1 MKKRIAAIFTALML
15 ICTNAYAAPP
25 GVTVVIPP
33 KDNLS
38 DEKYVITVAIA
49 ENPGFAA
56 AQIELAY
63 DKDVIECQQII
74 PGEVLKEMLTD
85 TNPKAT
91 GEKQSAILSAAGT
104 ENISVSGNIA
114 SFVFD
119 KPKDGNPAFE
129 FTQLELTALDGTRLD
144 LDINIQN
151 DYGDISSGEE
161 KTPDSNTTNKPGG
174 SSSGG
179 GGKHNLGGGQITI
192 QPSGDVKPAEDIKP
206 TEDAKPTEDIKPAKT
221 FTDVDDT
228 HWAKAY
234 IDKAVEIGI
243 VSGYENGAFLP
254 DKEMSRAEFA
264 TIVWNM
270 AGKPA
275 NEEKINLNDVTS
287 DDWFYTQIVWAYKN
301 GYISG
306 TSENEFSPN
315 ANITREQAMTILW
328 RYKGSPN
335 AENAADKFSDCNE
348 ISDYA
353 KPAMNWATANNIISG
368 TSETKL
374 APKANATRAQLAA
387 IIVRILNK

>member
-25 GVTVVIPP
+25 GVTAVIPP
-33 KDNLS
+33 KDNLA

-49 ENPGFAA
+49 ENPGFIA

-63 DKDVIECQQII
+63 NKDVIECQQII
-74 PGEVLKEMLTD
+74 PGEVLKGMLTD
-85 TNPKAT
+85 TNPQAT
-91 GEKQSAILSAAGT
+91 GEKQSAILSAAGA
-104 ENISVSGNIA
+104 ENISATGNIA

-129 FTQLELTALDGTRLD
+129 FLQLELTALDGTRLD

-151 DYGDISSGEE
+151 DYGDISSGGE
-161 KTPDSNTTNKPGG
+161 KALDSKPGG

-179 GGKHNLGGGQITI
+179 GGKHNSGGGQITI

-206 TEDAKPTEDIKPAKT
+206 TEDTKPTKT

-228 HWAKAY
+228 HWAKSY

-275 NEEKINLNDVTS
+275 SEESLSLNDVTP
-287 DDWFYTQIVWAYKN
+287 DDWFYTQIAWAYKN

-306 TSENEFSPN
+306 TSENEFSPD

-335 AENAADKFSDCNE
+335 AENVTDKFSDCNE

-353 KPAMNWATANNIISG
+353 KSAMNWAVVNNIISG
-368 TSETKL
+368 TSETEL
-374 APKANATRAQLAA
+374 SPKSNATRAQLAA

>member
-15 ICTNAYAAPP
+15 VCTNVYAAPV
-25 GVTVVIPP
+25 GVTAVIPP
-33 KDNLS
+33 KDNLT
-38 DEKYVITVAIA
+38 DEKYVITVAVA
-49 ENPGFAA
+49 ENSGFAA
-56 AQIELAY
+56 VQIELAY

-74 PGEVLKEMLTD
+74 PGEVLKGMLTD
-85 TNPKAT
+85 TNPQAT

-129 FTQLELTALDGTRLD
+129 FTQLELTALDGTRLN

-151 DYGDISSGEE
+151 DYGDISSGGE
-161 KTPDSNTTNKPGG
+161 KEPDSKPGG

-179 GGKHNLGGGQITI
+179 GGKHNLGSGQITI
-192 QPSGDVKPAEDIKP
+192 QPSGDVKPSED
-206 TEDAKPTEDIKPAKT
+206 TKPAKA

-234 IDKAVEIGI
+234 IDKAVEMGI
-243 VSGYENGAFLP
+243 VSGYESGAFLP

-275 NEEKINLNDVTS
+275 SEEKLNLNDVTP
-287 DDWFYTQIVWAYKN
+287 DDWFYPQIVWAYKN

-335 AENAADKFSDCNE
+335 AENATDKFSDSNE

-353 KPAMNWATANNIISG
+353 KPAMNWAVANNIISG
-368 TSETKL
+368 TSETEL
-374 APKANATRAQLAA
+374 TPKANATRAQLAA

>member
-25 GVTVVIPP
+25 GVTAVIPS
-33 KDNLS
+33 KDSLT
-38 DEKYVITVAIA
+38 DEKYVITIGIA

-56 AQIELAY
+56 AQMELAY
-63 DKDVIECQQII
+63 DKNVIECQQII
-74 PGEVLKEMLTD
+74 PGEVLKGMLTD
-85 TNPKAT
+85 TNPQAT

-104 ENISVSGNIA
+104 EDISVSGNIA

-129 FTQLELTALDGTRLD
+129 FLQLELTALDGTRLN

-151 DYGDISSGEE
+151 DYGDILSGGE
-161 KTPDSNTTNKPGG
+161 KEPDSKPGG

-179 GGKHNLGGGQITI
+179 GGKHNSGGGQITI
-192 QPSGDVKPAEDIKP
+192 QPSGDVKPAEDIKSV
-206 TEDAKPTEDIKPAKT
+206 KI

-234 IDKAVEIGI
+234 IDKAVEMGI

-275 NEEKINLNDVTS
+275 SEESLSLNDVTPN
-287 DDWFYTQIVWAYKN
+287 DWFYPQIVWAYKN

-335 AENAADKFSDCNE
+335 AESAADKFSDCNE

-353 KPAMNWATANNIISG
+353 KSAMNWAVANNIISG
-368 TSETKL
+368 TSETEL
-374 APKANATRAQLAA
+374 APWANATRAQLAV

>member
-15 ICTNAYAAPP
+15 VCINAYAAPP
-25 GVTVVIPP
+25 GVTVVIPS
-33 KDNLS
+33 KDNLA
-38 DEKYVITVAIA
+38 DEKYVIMVAIA

-56 AQIELAY
+56 AQIELVY

-74 PGEVLKEMLTD
+74 PGEVLKGMLTD
-85 TNPKAT
+85 TNPQAT
-91 GEKQSAILSAAGT
+91 GEKQSAILSAAGA

-129 FTQLELTALDGTRLD
+129 FTQLELTALDGTKLD

-151 DYGDISSGEE
+151 DYGDISSGGE
-161 KTPDSNTTNKPGG
+161 KEPDSKPGD

-179 GGKHNLGGGQITI
+179 GGKHNSGSGQITI
-192 QPSGDVKPAEDIKP
+192 QPSGDVKPAEDTKP
-206 TEDAKPTEDIKPAKT
+206 TKV
-221 FTDVDDT
+221 FTDVEET

-234 IDKAVEIGI
+234 IDKAVEIGV
-243 VSGYENGAFLP
+243 VSGYENGTFLP

-275 NEEKINLNDVTS
+275 SEEKLNLNDVTP
-287 DDWFYTQIVWAYKN
+287 DDWFYTQIAWAYQN

-306 TSENEFSPN
+306 TSENKFSPN

-335 AENAADKFSDCNE
+335 AENVTDKFSDCNE
-348 ISDYA
+348 LSDYA
-353 KPAMNWATANNIISG
+353 KSAMNWAVANNIISG
-368 TSETKL
+368 TSETELSSKS
-374 APKANATRAQLAA
+374 NATRAQLAA

>member
-15 ICTNAYAAPP
+15 VCTNAYAAPP
-25 GVTVVIPP
+25 GVTAVIPP
-33 KDNLS
+33 KDSLT
-38 DEKYVITVAIA
+38 DEKYVITIGIA

-63 DKDVIECQQII
+63 DKNVIECRQII
-74 PGEVLKEMLTD
+74 PGEVLKGMLTD
-85 TNPKAT
+85 TNPQAT

-104 ENISVSGNIA
+104 EDISVSGNIA

-129 FTQLELTALDGTRLD
+129 FTQLELTALDGTRLN

-151 DYGDISSGEE
+151 DYGDISSGGE
-161 KTPDSNTTNKPGG
+161 KEPDSKPGG

-179 GGKHNLGGGQITI
+179 GGKHNSGGGQITI

-206 TEDAKPTEDIKPAKT
+206 AKI

-234 IDKAVEIGI
+234 IDKAVEMGI
-243 VSGYENGAFLP
+243 VSGYENGMFLP

-275 NEEKINLNDVTS
+275 SEKKLNLNDVTP

-335 AENAADKFSDCNE
+335 AENAADKFSDCHE

-353 KPAMNWATANNIISG
+353 KSAMNWAVANNIISG
-368 TSETKL
+368 TSKTELT
-374 APKANATRAQLAA
+374 PKANATRAQLAA

>member
-1 MKKRIAAIFTALML
+1 MKKRIATIFMVSILVC
-15 ICTNAYAAPP
+15 ISVYAVSPEIS
-25 GVTVVIPP
+25 VVIPA
-33 KDNLS
+33 KDKLTDN
-38 DEKYVITVAIA
+38 KYIITVDIA

-56 AQIELAY
+56 TQIELAY
-63 DKDVIECQQII
+63 NKDVIECQQII
-74 PGEVLKEMLTD
+74 PGEVLKGMLTD
-85 TNPKAT
+85 TNPQAT
-91 GEKQSAILSAAGT
+91 GEKQSAILSAAGA
-104 ENISVSGNIA
+104 ENISASGNIA

-129 FTQLELTALDGTRLD
+129 FAQLELTALGGTRLD

-161 KTPDSNTTNKPGG
+161 KAPDSNSTNKPSG
-174 SSSGG
+174 SSTGG
-179 GGKHNLGGGQITI
+179 GGKHNSGNGQITI

-206 TEDAKPTEDIKPAKT
+206 TEDTKPTKV

-228 HWAKAY
+228 HWAKSY
-234 IDKAVEIGI
+234 IDKADEIGI

-254 DKEMSRAEFA
+254 DKEMTRAEFA

-275 NEEKINLNDVTS
+275 SEEKLNLNDVTPN
-287 DDWFYTQIVWAYKN
+287 DWFYTQIAWAYKN

-306 TSENEFSPN
+306 TSANEFSPN

-335 AENAADKFSDCNE
+335 AENVTDKFSDCNE
-348 ISDYA
+348 ISYYA
-353 KPAMNWATANNIISG
+353 KSAMNWAVDGGIISG
-368 TSETKL
+368 IGENILS
-374 APKANATRAQLAA
+374 PKSNATRAQLAA
-387 IIVRILNK
+387 IIVRILIK

>member
-1 MKKRIAAIFTALML
+1 MKKRIATIFMVSILVC
-15 ICTNAYAAPP
+15 INVYAVSPEIS
-25 GVTVVIPP
+25 VVIPA
-33 KDNLS
+33 KDKLTDN
-38 DEKYVITVAIA
+38 KYIITVDIA

-56 AQIELAY
+56 TQIELAY
-63 DKDVIECQQII
+63 NKDVIECQQII
-74 PGEVLKEMLTD
+74 PGEVLKGMLTD
-85 TNPKAT
+85 TNPQAT
-91 GEKQSAILSAAGT
+91 GEKQSAILSAAGA
-104 ENISVSGNIA
+104 ENISASGNIA

-129 FTQLELTALDGTRLD
+129 FAQLELTALDGTRLD

-161 KTPDSNTTNKPGG
+161 KEPDIKPSG

-179 GGKHNLGGGQITI
+179 GGKHNSGGGQITI
-192 QPSGDVKPAEDIKP
+192 QPSGEMKPA
-206 TEDAKPTEDIKPAKT
+206 EDIKPAKT

-254 DKEMSRAEFA
+254 DKEMTRAEFA

-275 NEEKINLNDVTS
+275 SEEKLNLNDVTP
-287 DDWFYTQIVWAYKN
+287 DDWFYTQIAWAYKN

-306 TSENEFSPN
+306 TSANEFSPN

-335 AENAADKFSDCNE
+335 AENVTDKFSDCNE
-348 ISDYA
+348 ISYYA
-353 KPAMNWATANNIISG
+353 KSAMNWAVDGGIISG
-368 TSETKL
+368 IGENILS
-374 APKANATRAQLAA
+374 PKSNATRAQLAA

>member
-1 MKKRIAAIFTALML
+1 MKKRIAAIFTALL
-15 ICTNAYAAPP
+15 LVCTNAYAAPP
-25 GVTVVIPP
+25 GVTAVIPP
-33 KDNLS
+33 KDNLT

-49 ENPGFAA
+49 ENPGFIA

-63 DKDVIECQQII
+63 NKDVIECQQII
-74 PGEVLKEMLTD
+74 PGEVLKGMLTD
-85 TNPKAT
+85 TNPQAT

-129 FTQLELTALDGTRLD
+129 FTQLELTALDGTKLD

-151 DYGDISSGEE
+151 DYGDFSSGEE

-179 GGKHNLGGGQITI
+179 GGKHNSGGGQITI
-192 QPSGDVKPAEDIKP
+192 QPSGDVKP
-206 TEDAKPTEDIKPAKT
+206 TEDTKPAKT

-228 HWAKAY
+228 HWAKTY

-275 NEEKINLNDVTS
+275 SEESLSLNDVTP
-287 DDWFYTQIVWAYKN
+287 DDWFYTQIAWAYKN

-306 TSENEFSPN
+306 TSENEFSPD

-335 AENAADKFSDCNE
+335 AESATDKFSDCNE

-353 KPAMNWATANNIISG
+353 KSAMNWAVANNIISG
-368 TSETKL
+368 TSETEL
-374 APKANATRAQLAA
+374 SPGANATRAQLAA

>member
-15 ICTNAYAAPP
+15 VCANAYAAPP
-25 GVTVVIPP
+25 GVTAVIPP
-33 KDNLS
+33 KDSLT
-38 DEKYVITVAIA
+38 DEKYVITIGIA

-63 DKDVIECQQII
+63 DKNVIECQQII
-74 PGEVLKEMLTD
+74 PGEVLKGMLTD
-85 TNPKAT
+85 TNPQAT

-104 ENISVSGNIA
+104 EDISVSGNIA

-129 FTQLELTALDGTRLD
+129 FTQLELTALDGTRLN

-151 DYGDISSGEE
+151 DYGNISSGGE
-161 KTPDSNTTNKPGG
+161 KEPDSKPGG

-179 GGKHNLGGGQITI
+179 GGKHNSGGGQITI

-206 TEDAKPTEDIKPAKT
+206 DKI

-234 IDKAVEIGI
+234 IDKAVEMGI
-243 VSGYENGAFLP
+243 VSGYENGMFLP

-275 NEEKINLNDVTS
+275 SEKKLNLNDVTP

-335 AENAADKFSDCNE
+335 AENAADKFSDCHE

-353 KPAMNWATANNIISG
+353 KSAMNWAVANNIISG
-368 TSETKL
+368 TSKTELT
-374 APKANATRAQLAA
+374 PKANATRAQLAA

>member
-129 FTQLELTALDGTRLD
+129 IFKMIMGIFHRAKKKHPTATPPTR
-144 LDINIQN
+144 
-151 DYGDISSGEE
+151 
-161 KTPDSNTTNKPGG
+161 PVAAP
-174 SSSGG
+174 
-179 GGKHNLGGGQITI
+179 
-192 QPSGDVKPAEDIKP
+192 PAE
-206 TEDAKPTEDIKPAKT
+206 
-221 FTDVDDT
+221 
-228 HWAKAY
+228 
-234 IDKAVEIGI
+234 
-243 VSGYENGAFLP
+243 GA
-254 DKEMSRAEFA
+254 S
-264 TIVWNM
+264 IIW
-270 AGKPA
+270 
-275 NEEKINLNDVTS
+275 
-287 DDWFYTQIVWAYKN
+287 
-301 GYISG
+301 
-306 TSENEFSPN
+306 
-315 ANITREQAMTILW
+315 
-328 RYKGSPN
+328 
-335 AENAADKFSDCNE
+335 AAD
-348 ISDYA
+348 
-353 KPAMNWATANNIISG
+353 
-368 TSETKL
+368 
-374 APKANATRAQLAA
+374 R
-387 IIVRILNK
+387 

>member
-25 GVTVVIPP
+25 GVTAVIPP
-33 KDNLS
+33 KDSLT
-38 DEKYVITVAIA
+38 DEKYVITIGIA

-74 PGEVLKEMLTD
+74 PGEVLKGMLTD
-85 TNPKAT
+85 TNPQAT

-104 ENISVSGNIA
+104 EDISVSGNIA

-129 FTQLELTALDGTRLD
+129 FTRLELTALDGTRLD

-161 KTPDSNTTNKPGG
+161 KAPDSNPTNKPGG

-179 GGKHNLGGGQITI
+179 GGKHNSGGGQITI

-206 TEDAKPTEDIKPAKT
+206 TEDTKPTKT

-275 NEEKINLNDVTS
+275 SEEKLNLNDVTP

-335 AENAADKFSDCNE
+335 AESATDKFSDCNE
-348 ISDYA
+348 ISSYA
-353 KPAMNWATANNIISG
+353 KPAMNWAAANNIISG
-368 TSETKL
+368 TSETEL
-374 APKANATRAQLAA
+374 SPKSNATRAQLAA

>member
-1 MKKRIAAIFTALML
+1 MKKRIAVIFTALML
-15 ICTNAYAAPP
+15 ICTNVYAASP
-25 GVTVVIPP
+25 GVTVVIPS
-33 KDNLS
+33 KDNLA

-49 ENPGFAA
+49 ENTGFAA

-63 DKDVIECQQII
+63 DKNVIECQQII
-74 PGEVLKEMLTD
+74 PGEVLKGMLTD
-85 TNPKAT
+85 TNPQAT
-91 GEKQSAILSAAGT
+91 GEKQSAILSAAGA

-144 LDINIQN
+144 LNINIQN

-179 GGKHNLGGGQITI
+179 GGKHNSGGGQITI
-192 QPSGDVKPAEDIKP
+192 QPSGDVKPTEDTKP
-206 TEDAKPTEDIKPAKT
+206 TKT
-221 FTDVDDT
+221 FADVDDT

-243 VSGYENGAFLP
+243 VSGYENGTFLP

-275 NEEKINLNDVTS
+275 SEEKLNLNDVTPG
-287 DDWFYTQIVWAYKN
+287 DWFYTQIAWAYKN

-335 AENAADKFSDCNE
+335 AENAADKFLDCNE
-348 ISDYA
+348 ISGYA
-353 KPAMNWATANNIISG
+353 KSAMNWAVANNIISG
-368 TSETKL
+368 TSETEL
-374 APKANATRAQLAA
+374 TPKANATRAQLAA

>member
-25 GVTVVIPP
+25 GVTAVIPS
-33 KDNLS
+33 KDS
-38 DEKYVITVAIA
+38 FTDEKYVITIGIA

-63 DKDVIECQQII
+63 DKNVIECQQII
-74 PGEVLKEMLTD
+74 PGEVLKGMLTD
-85 TNPKAT
+85 TNPQAT

-104 ENISVSGNIA
+104 EDISVSGNIA

-129 FTQLELTALDGTRLD
+129 FLQLELTALDGTRLN

-151 DYGDISSGEE
+151 DYGDILSGGE
-161 KTPDSNTTNKPGG
+161 KETDSKPGG

-179 GGKHNLGGGQITI
+179 GGKHNSGGGQITI

-206 TEDAKPTEDIKPAKT
+206 VKI

-234 IDKAVEIGI
+234 IDKAVEMGI

-275 NEEKINLNDVTS
+275 SEEKLNLNDVTPN
-287 DDWFYTQIVWAYKN
+287 DWFYPQIVWAYKN

-335 AENAADKFSDCNE
+335 AENATDKFSDCNE

-353 KPAMNWATANNIISG
+353 KSAMNWAVANNIISG
-368 TSETKL
+368 TSKTEL
-374 APKANATRAQLAA
+374 APWANATRAQLAA

>member
-15 ICTNAYAAPP
+15 VCTNAYAAPP

-56 AQIELAY
+56 AQIELLY
-63 DKDVIECQQII
+63 NNDVIECQQII
-74 PGEVLKEMLTD
+74 PGEVLKGMLTD
-85 TNPKAT
+85 TNPQAT
-91 GEKQSAILSAAGT
+91 GEKQSAILSAAGA

-129 FTQLELTALDGTRLD
+129 FTQLELTALDGTKLD

-151 DYGDISSGEE
+151 DYGDISSGGE
-161 KTPDSNTTNKPGG
+161 KEPDSNQTNKPGG

-179 GGKHNLGGGQITI
+179 GGKHNSGNGQITI

-206 TEDAKPTEDIKPAKT
+206 AKA

-228 HWAKAY
+228 HWAKLY

-275 NEEKINLNDVTS
+275 SEEKLNLNDVTP
-287 DDWFYTQIVWAYKN
+287 DDWFYPQIAWAYKN

-328 RYKGSPN
+328 RYKGGPN
-335 AENAADKFSDCNE
+335 AESATDKFSDNNE

-353 KPAMNWATANNIISG
+353 KPAMNWAVANNIISG
-368 TSETKL
+368 TSETEL
-374 APKANATRAQLAA
+374 TPKANATRAQLAA

>member
-15 ICTNAYAAPP
+15 VCANAYAAPP
-25 GVTVVIPP
+25 GVTAVIPP
-33 KDNLS
+33 KDSLT
-38 DEKYVITVAIA
+38 DEKYVITIGIA

-63 DKDVIECQQII
+63 DKNVIECQQII
-74 PGEVLKEMLTD
+74 PDEVLKGMLTD
-85 TNPKAT
+85 TNPQAT
-91 GEKQSAILSAAGT
+91 GEKQSAILSAAGI
-104 ENISVSGNIA
+104 EDISVSGNIA

-129 FTQLELTALDGTRLD
+129 FTQLELTALDGTRLN

-151 DYGDISSGEE
+151 DYGDISSGGE
-161 KTPDSNTTNKPGG
+161 KEPDSKPGG
-174 SSSGG
+174 NSSGG
-179 GGKHNLGGGQITI
+179 GGKHNSGGGQITI

-206 TEDAKPTEDIKPAKT
+206 AEI
-221 FTDVDDT
+221 FTDVDNT

-234 IDKAVEIGI
+234 IDKAVEMGI
-243 VSGYENGAFLP
+243 VSGYENGMFLP

-275 NEEKINLNDVTS
+275 SEKKLNLNDVTP

-335 AENAADKFSDCNE
+335 AENAADKFSDCHE

-353 KPAMNWATANNIISG
+353 KSAINWAVANNIISG
-368 TSETKL
+368 TSKTELT
-374 APKANATRAQLAA
+374 PKANATRAQLAA

>member
-1 MKKRIAAIFTALML
+1 
-15 ICTNAYAAPP
+15 
-25 GVTVVIPP
+25 
-33 KDNLS
+33 
-38 DEKYVITVAIA
+38 
-49 ENPGFAA
+49 
-56 AQIELAY
+56 
-63 DKDVIECQQII
+63 
-74 PGEVLKEMLTD
+74 MLTD
-85 TNPKAT
+85 TNPQAT

-104 ENISVSGNIA
+104 EDISVSGNIA

-129 FTQLELTALDGTRLD
+129 FTQLELTALDGTRLN

-151 DYGDISSGEE
+151 DYGNISSGGE
-161 KTPDSNTTNKPGG
+161 KEPDSKPGG
-174 SSSGG
+174 NSSGG
-179 GGKHNLGGGQITI
+179 GGKHNSGGGQITI

-206 TEDAKPTEDIKPAKT
+206 AEI

-234 IDKAVEIGI
+234 IDKAVEMGI
-243 VSGYENGAFLP
+243 VSGYENGMFLP

-275 NEEKINLNDVTS
+275 SEKKLNLNDVTP

-335 AENAADKFSDCNE
+335 AENAADKFSDCHE

-353 KPAMNWATANNIISG
+353 KSAMNWAVANNIISG
-368 TSETKL
+368 TSKTELT
-374 APKANATRAQLAA
+374 PKANATRAQLAA

>member
-15 ICTNAYAAPP
+15 VCTNAYAAPP
-25 GVTVVIPP
+25 GVTAVIPP
-33 KDNLS
+33 KDSLT
-38 DEKYVITVAIA
+38 DEKYVITIGIA

-63 DKDVIECQQII
+63 DKNVIECQQII
-74 PGEVLKEMLTD
+74 PGEVLKGMLTD
-85 TNPKAT
+85 TNPQAT

-104 ENISVSGNIA
+104 EDISVSGNIA

-129 FTQLELTALDGTRLD
+129 FTQLELTALDGTRLN

-151 DYGDISSGEE
+151 DYGDISSGGE
-161 KTPDSNTTNKPGG
+161 KEPDSKPGG

-179 GGKHNLGGGQITI
+179 GGKHNSGGGQITI

-206 TEDAKPTEDIKPAKT
+206 VKI

-234 IDKAVEIGI
+234 IDKAVEMSI
-243 VSGYENGAFLP
+243 VSGYENGMFLP

-275 NEEKINLNDVTS
+275 SEKKLNLNDVTP
-287 DDWFYTQIVWAYKN
+287 DDWFYTQIAWAYKN

-335 AENAADKFSDCNE
+335 AENATDKFSDNNE

-353 KPAMNWATANNIISG
+353 KSAMNWAVANNIISG
-368 TSETKL
+368 TSKTELT
-374 APKANATRAQLAA
+374 PKANATRAQLAA

>member
-1 MKKRIAAIFTALML
+1 MKKRIATIFMVSILVC
-15 ICTNAYAAPP
+15 INVYAVSPEIS
-25 GVTVVIPP
+25 VVIPA
-33 KDNLS
+33 KDKLTDN
-38 DEKYVITVAIA
+38 KYIITVDIA

-63 DKDVIECQQII
+63 NKDVIECQQII
-74 PGEVLKEMLTD
+74 PGEVLKGMLID
-85 TNPKAT
+85 TNPQAT
-91 GEKQSAILSAAGT
+91 GEKQSAILSAAGA
-104 ENISVSGNIA
+104 ENISASGNIA

-129 FTQLELTALDGTRLD
+129 FTQLELTALDGTKLD

-161 KTPDSNTTNKPGG
+161 KEPDIKPSG

-179 GGKHNLGGGQITI
+179 GGKHNSGGGQITI
-192 QPSGDVKPAEDIKP
+192 QPSGEMKPAEN
-206 TEDAKPTEDIKPAKT
+206 TKPAKA
-221 FTDVDDT
+221 FTDVEET
-228 HWAKAY
+228 HWAKVY

-254 DKEMSRAEFA
+254 DKEMTRAEFA

-275 NEEKINLNDVTS
+275 SEEKLNLNDVTS

-335 AENAADKFSDCNE
+335 AENATDKFSDCNE

-353 KPAMNWATANNIISG
+353 KSAMNWAAANNIISG
-368 TSETKL
+368 TRETEL
-374 APKANATRAQLAA
+374 APKSNATRSQLAA